1 MATSLGVIL
10 AGQVTLRRLPHAIG
24 TVVGSSGTEGASA
37 GPGSSPI
44 TASPKTRMA
53 QRPRQVQKSSA
64 IRRWALCCDATSEIR
79 ALLPVAARELSAGA
93 LIA

>member
-1 MATSLGVIL
+1 MATSPGAIL
-10 AGQVTLRRLPHAIG
+10 AGQVTFRRLPRAIG
-24 TVVGSSGTEGASA
+24 AVVGSSRTEGASA

-44 TASPKTRMA
+44 TASPKWRMA

-64 IRRWALCCDATSEIR
+64 IRRRALCCDATSEIL
-79 ALLPVAARELSAGA
+79 ALLPVTARELSTGA